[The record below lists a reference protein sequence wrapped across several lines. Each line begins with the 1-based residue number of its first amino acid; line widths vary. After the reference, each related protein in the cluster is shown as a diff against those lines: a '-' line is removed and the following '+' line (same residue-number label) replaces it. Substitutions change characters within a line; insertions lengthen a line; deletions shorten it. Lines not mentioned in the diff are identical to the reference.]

1 MYQSKGSS
9 GGSLNSGSGES
20 QLIDLRTNGFDL
32 LTTEKDFNKFSFW
45 ITSDDVLS
53 LIHFVFDDVLTKTW
67 LNYQTVENANKVDQL
82 KKLKTRRQKR
92 FQKEA
97 RMKADEEL
105 KLSRFY
111 SWKAT
116 LMESNKLALSR
127 SLTSTKLSLLGTF
140 LKLKKKN
147 RFVFSVSFL
156 TKHSDKQ
163 AFVNTLWKKEKSRLE
178 TEASVWG
185 CCSDRSG
192 DGFGVDHSHNPRC
205 TSSPLLKWKLDLTE
219 VHDLLVP

>member
-1 MYQSKGSS
+1 MTTNLFFVYATICINFYYTTTAHYGKASHHMSISNHLILIIRDGAMNIWKLLLLRKSETMNDILMYQSKGST

-97 RMKADEEL
+97 KMKADEEL

-140 LKLKKKN
+140 
-147 RFVFSVSFL
+147 FFTTFC
-156 TKHSDKQ
+156 
-163 AFVNTLWKKEKSRLE
+163 FF
-178 TEASVWG
+178 
-185 CCSDRSG
+185 RSP
-192 DGFGVDHSHNPRC
+192 S
-205 TSSPLLKWKLDLTE
+205 
-219 VHDLLVP
+219 